1 MCPPSYRP
9 IESPEAPPPVQRAL
23 LCGQRLLAL
32 VVSPVFGSGFRAFHG
47 RSSCF
52 RSAVRVFICSIISRL
67 LLGPCLF
74 SRSTLCKWPAC
85 PSQCTAVVQSPLPH
99 PPTPP
104 RHQAETTTVNSRLS
118 ISARYRHDFI
128 RQAISA
134 YQAAQSQCLGRS
146 YCRLFVTV
154 SHILRMNK
162 GILLAALRPAQT
174 DPRQGIRTRESMTPA
189 PYQVDKQHWPH

>member
-99 PPTPP
+99 PPTPR
-104 RHQAETTTVNSRLS
+104 RHQAETATVKIRLS
-118 ISARYRHDFI
+118 INAMNMHCSI

-134 YQAAQSQCLGRS
+134 YQAAQSQCLGRR
-146 YCRLFVTV
+146 YCCLFMAI
-154 SHILRMNK
+154 SHILRVNK
-162 GILLAALRPAQT
+162 EGMICLLP
-174 DPRQGIRTRESMTPA
+174 
-189 PYQVDKQHWPH
+189 